1 MHANRF
7 LWARLMDV
15 LLSLPVSPPPPV
27 FPSPSPRTATAARL
41 ERIHIAFGN
50 PRWTALAEV
59 PYVLGVVAALDW
71 EPVDELVGRHWPQAN
86 VRTSPQQLTTKMSL
100 QQQAGTK
107 TVALRQTETRL
118 ELSIAARPSS
128 RAQVER
134 AVLGHVSARV
144 QRVLEFVR
152 GE

>member
-7 LWARLMDV
+7 LWARLMDI
-15 LLSLPVSPPPPV
+15 LLSLPTPPPFVNSPSPLAFSRPASHPPPP
-27 FPSPSPRTATAARL
+27 RL

-59 PYVLGVVAALDW
+59 PYVLGVVRALDW
-71 EPVDELVGRHWPQAN
+71 DPMDELVGRHWPQPI
-86 VRTSPQQLTTKMSL
+86 STK
-100 QQQAGTK
+100 AGSAA
-107 TVALRQTETRL
+107 VATPRL
-118 ELSIAARPSS
+118 ELSIAARPTS

-134 AVLGHVSARV
+134 AVLGHVSMRV

-152 GE
+152 GA